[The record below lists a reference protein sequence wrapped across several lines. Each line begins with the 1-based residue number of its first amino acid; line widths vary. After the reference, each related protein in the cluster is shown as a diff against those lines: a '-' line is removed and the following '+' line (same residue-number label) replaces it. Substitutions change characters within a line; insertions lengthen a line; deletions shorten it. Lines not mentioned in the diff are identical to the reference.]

1 MSNTSV
7 SQQNKQQVSQQ
18 NKQQITNTVEQEQQ
32 ETYEINMS
40 VSHTSTAS
48 LRGVNTPLFTDREQR
63 IAEIKLDRFLFG
75 KVNEETFEEEGGLVN
90 TIGLPRDFYSMGKGI
105 EFFSNRNRGLKEK
118 AVKSST
124 TKAKNPY
131 QAVEI
136 TYKKPAKGEVN
147 KKELTNL
154 KIDSNFGVSQLEE
167 IQFLL
172 KETLTYLKMYHL
184 EEEKLK
190 ANEKEFE
197 KSGMSS
203 FKVRFNSKE
212 HQEFLKTIFPDH
224 EFLVSSV
231 VRNGAPGVWDFTLL
245 RTENKSG
252 SGGGGSKTGYKTK
265 YDNLVEWVRNGGTQE
280 GLEEFLQSQEVLSRP
295 ATPAPTDD
303 QLEVPMTTEVAEVV
317 EEPTEETTEVAEVA
331 EEPKKRGRG
340 KGKKK
345 QEPKSKKVKTDP
357 FAEE

>member
-18 NKQQITNTVEQEQQ
+18 NKQQISNTVEQEQQ

-48 LRGVNTPLFTDREQR
+48 VRGVNTPLFTDKEQR
-63 IAEIKLDRFLFG
+63 IAELKLSRFLFG
-75 KVNEETFEEEGGLVN
+75 KINEETFEEEGGIVN

-154 KIDSNFGVSQLEE
+154 KIDSNFGVSQLQE

-172 KETLTYLKMYHL
+172 KETLTYLKMYHN

-190 ANEKEFE
+190 ANATEFE

-265 YDNLVEWVRNGGTQE
+265 YDNLVEWVRNGGSAE

-295 ATPAPTDD
+295 ATPTPTDD

-317 EEPTEETTEVAEVA
+317 EEVVEEPTTEVVEK
-331 EEPKKRGRG
+331 PKKGRGRP
-340 KGKKK
+340 KGGSKN
-345 QEPKSKKVKTDP
+345 PSKKARTDNQ
-357 FAEE
+357 

>member
-1 MSNTSV
+1 MSNQSV
-7 SQQNKQQVSQQ
+7 SNKNEQQVSQQ
-18 NKQQITNTVEQEQQ
+18 NEQQITNTVEQEQQ

-48 LRGVNTPLFTDREQR
+48 LRGVNTPLFNDKQQR
-63 IAEIKLDRFLFG
+63 IAELKLDRFLFG
-75 KVNEETFEEEGGLVN
+75 KMNEETFEEEGGLVN

-231 VRNGAPGVWDFTLL
+231 VRNGAPGIWDFTLL

-265 YDNLVEWVRNGGTQE
+265 YDNLVEWVRNGGGAE

-295 ATPAPTDD
+295 ATPTPTND

-317 EEPTEETTEVAEVA
+317 EEVVEEPTTEVVEK
-331 EEPKKRGRG
+331 PKKGRGRP
-340 KGKKK
+340 KGGNKN
-345 QEPKSKKVKTDP
+345 PSKKARTDNQ
-357 FAEE
+357 